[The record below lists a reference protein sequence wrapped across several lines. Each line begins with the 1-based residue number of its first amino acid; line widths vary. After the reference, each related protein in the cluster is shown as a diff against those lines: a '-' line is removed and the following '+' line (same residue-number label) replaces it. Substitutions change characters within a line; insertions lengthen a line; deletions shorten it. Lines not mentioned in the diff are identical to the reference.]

1 MILALLTVPTGMW
14 AEEYDLWV
22 AGTQVSS
29 DNASDVLGDG
39 KVSWNNSSNTLTL
52 NGATING
59 TIVSNVNSA
68 ITIHLIGTSTIT
80 TTQNQMPIQS
90 SLSTEPGLT
99 FTAAE
104 GAMLLTN
111 KSRTNGDAVIC
122 SGFSFSSEQDI
133 PEGYRLSWD
142 ADEICSLAEYYDIY
156 FYTFV
161 NNSQYF
167 QPYYVTAANCD
178 RLMGTY
184 NETSN
189 QWDNN
194 TIAVSYNYS
203 QKTLTLNN
211 AIFESAEPY
220 NTTYFLNCDGYK
232 AKTLTINLLGENK
245 FIQNSNEPGAK
256 FATMNVYEGNFIITT
271 DANNPGSLTSVDLY
285 SEDSEYFNFINGDVE
300 YQNGLQYSYA
310 GDGIRYIRTA
320 PESYDLWIDGEQV
333 TSANKN
339 AICLGQVSA
348 GVITFDGDH
357 TLTLN
362 DVPWISFISSYPFIK
377 TSMDLTVH
385 LVGTSQPD
393 MGNVFIQRV
402 DGDNETHTLTFTT
415 DPANPGMFLVR
426 GGSWSHEG
434 FTVVYENGLAE
445 NPDGYYDAED
455 NDKPYAW
462 IAPQLLGLKV
472 AGTAVTAGNAAN
484 VLGEETPTVT
494 FDASTNTLTLNNA
507 TLSGSIEKTASETG
521 EQLIINLVG
530 TNTVNGQILFQSP
543 DRMYPGDLTFTGSG
557 SLNIAS
563 NDENGVIDGVSSVNT
578 AEGLYIATDT
588 PDPICYNGYY
598 IAGNSGSV
606 MSLTVSTN
614 VTYPVWVYNTSTTHY
629 TQLTAATSTFTTP
642 EQNADENHSGSV
654 SFSNN
659 TLTLTNF
666 LCKTTENNDFV
677 FYIGK
682 SLKNLAVNLV
692 GESYIHQNGFH
703 YAEVAEGDESTL
715 TYTTLSN
722 GSLTFIGEPS
732 YWTNNII
739 VNYEN
744 GLGYYSNVI
753 STDWPRLLIGGT
765 YVRGTANTIEGYDNV
780 SYDDDTNTL
789 SLGGVTIGS
798 QNSTVTDITVYIKDL
813 NVEISGTNTVYGRF
827 YGFYEENGSRAGTIT
842 FKKKS
847 DAETANLTVSGYGEG
862 GPVTN
867 FVSST
872 LEEGLFISGIN
883 TENEQATYV
892 RFDGGDYYD
901 ENGNSLK
908 EVSITLNEPNT
919 KLWIGG
925 TAVTSDNAEDV
936 FDGDE
941 NLDGKV
947 SYNMTTQTLS
957 LNGVTIEGDIV
968 SNVGTL
974 TIDLTGTNTL
984 ISISASGNATALAFT
999 GEGTLSLENSDGVI
1013 SGFSSV
1019 DFGSFNLLSSTSG
1032 IHWSETRHALCDYND
1047 DMAGEVTLT
1056 NEVVYP
1062 LWINGVQVTGG
1073 NAANVLA
1080 DEIKSVSYDSTNQ
1093 ILTLRGANFGRYD
1106 AAPIMVGEEISAL
1119 TLHLI
1124 GNSCIYADGAPI
1136 IVFANANSSLTVTT
1150 SNKLPGSLSTT
1161 NLSTVEPTF
1170 QNGLTY
1176 KDGTISASLA
1186 NTEVAQF
1193 TGKSIYVNT
1202 ENGDNSFIYSAPD
1215 FYASY
1220 ATGEDGGAFVKVSTI
1235 EGATT
1240 ATMWPSS
1247 LMDAELQYKVTLQ
1260 LGALTASDA
1269 TVQVIGWGQEYDNDG
1284 YPTGIFV
1291 ADGKTYSNAIALSTA
1306 DADGII
1312 EIPLTSAVTS
1322 ENLQL
1327 VFSSSSSFSF
1337 MPISIA
1343 FTAYSVYD
1351 IRIGNIAITDNN
1363 ASNITG
1369 EGITGTISYDDE
1381 THTLTLNNA
1390 TIEPEMEA
1398 AGIDY
1403 TGTADLTIC
1412 LIGSSTVYG
1421 AENCEAI
1428 RYNGDGET
1436 TPNLIFAKGD
1446 GQTCSLHLSAYD
1458 NVISGFDNVDYGGMF
1473 TLNDEDDG
1481 IYTTIITSTL
1491 LGGGTGTADDPFLI
1505 KTPEDLKM
1513 FAQYNNSGVI
1523 SRQAS
1528 VKLNNSI
1535 NCEELEDFEPIGDN
1549 TFAFAG
1555 TFNGNNCTISN
1566 LEFVSE
1572 EDGTWYAG
1580 LFGRVEGS
1588 AVIEKLT
1595 LSNCTFKGGSN
1606 VGTIAAYLASGTIQD
1621 CNVNACEVET
1631 RSSQNPYAGGVTG
1644 EIENGTVQRCKV
1656 VGSTVK
1662 CVTSYDEEGGETT
1675 SGGIAGYINQGT
1687 ISACEVENT
1696 TIRSSHVAADGY
1708 QTAAGIVG
1716 TCNMWS
1722 EGSITISNNMV
1733 KGTTTVSAEDN
1744 TPEGESGTPLAGAVV
1759 GLVSPSSTLSNNTY
1773 EYSVTIS
1780 TKAADAAASTVSGYT
1795 QRGSGSKIEFE
1806 GSDGYPELYAE
1817 LTDDFENNGAVMYT
1831 KKVTLPEETDAASV
1845 MGEEGTYY
1853 STVVESDVLS
1863 ILVAPGQTVTLNAT
1877 PGEGY
1882 AITSLTAT
1890 NTTTEAAISTNS
1902 EELGDNIT
1910 QYTFTMPDA
1919 PVTVALLTAQTIA
1932 NVFVAGL
1939 ENAVYSGEAIVP
1951 EFTVK
1956 ASANAEAN
1964 LVEGTDYEVSY
1975 KQGETT
1981 VESMINAGTYTIV
1994 ISGIGAYYGTKD
2006 VSFEITQTSTTITF
2020 AQESYSAILGES
2032 FTSPE
2037 TVDNW
2042 DVTPWASENESVAT
2056 VSEGVITING
2066 VGTTTITV
2074 FYAGD
2079 ENHLSTTASYQL
2091 VVSRNLE
2098 VAFVGSNSWASY
2110 YATENLAL
2118 PEGLTAYVVSDV
2130 NETSGV
2136 VTVESIGYIPANN
2149 GVLLKRAEGADAD
2162 GYVAGAYTGSTS
2174 TFTNMLSGS
2183 ANSKA
2188 ISSFGSDPVYV
2199 LFNDKF
2205 KRATSGTI
2213 PARRAYLFL
2222 PTTNAGGAPQ
2232 LLTLNVVDGIS
2243 TAIST
2248 LAADDNDGSWYTLDG
2263 FKLSG
2268 KPQQKGVYIKNGKK
2282 VYFNN
2287 HK

>member
-1 MILALLTVPTGMW
+1 MKKEPLQNLKRCTGRYLLAILALLMVPTGMW
-14 AEEYDLWV
+14 AEDYDLWV

-111 KSRTNGDAVIC
+111 KTRTNGDAEIC

-300 YQNGLQYSYA
+300 YQNGLEYSYA
-310 GDGIRYIRTA
+310 GDGIRYIKTSSY
-320 PESYDLWIDGEQV
+320 ESYDLWIDGEQV
-333 TSANKN
+333 TSANASN
-339 AICLGQVSA
+339 ITGNNITGTVSYDA
-348 GVITFDGDH
+348 TSH
-357 TLTLN
+357 TLTL
-362 DVPWISFISSYPFIK
+362 IGAKIGSSDSPAESCAITYVG
-377 TSMDLTVH
+377 SEDLTIEVYGTGNELIGSGGCDAIRYNGDETSSPRLIFVKGDSQLCELYMTGSDVIAGFGEVGFDGLNLLSDNDPGIH
-385 LVGTSQPD
+385 WDDYSCCFKSYDGYSVNEVTLTSAEVYPIWVWYNNYNQSHVQVTAANKANIMGENDNTVSFDGNHTLTFNNAAFTELNEQSAIVVGPSMTALSVNLVGSSTIDGTDLQGFHFVAPSILTFTTDESNPGSLTMIHGSIVDSNDNITLYYNNGLGRLISQQDVITTDWVRSLYIDGVSDEITEDYTSQD
-393 MGNVFIQRV
+393 ESVKYV
-402 DGDNETHTLTFTT
+402 AETHTLT
-415 DPANPGMFLVR
+415 
-426 GGSWSHEG
+426 
-434 FTVVYENGLAE
+434 
-445 NPDGYYDAED
+445 
-455 NDKPYAW
+455 
-462 IAPQLLGLKV
+462 
-472 AGTAVTAGNAAN
+472 
-484 VLGEETPTVT
+484 
-494 FDASTNTLTLNNA
+494 LTNA
-507 TLSGSIEKTASETG
+507 TINGGISSNIDH
-521 EQLIINLVG
+521 LIINLVG
-530 TNTVNGQILFQSP
+530 TNNIGYIGSG
-543 DRMYPGDLTFTGSG
+543 GDADTSVEFTG
-557 SLNIAS
+557 
-563 NDENGVIDGVSSVNT
+563 D
-578 AEGLYIATDT
+578 
-588 PDPICYNGYY
+588 
-598 IAGNSGSV
+598 
-606 MSLTVSTN
+606 
-614 VTYPVWVYNTSTTHY
+614 
-629 TQLTAATSTFTTP
+629 
-642 EQNADENHSGSV
+642 
-654 SFSNN
+654 
-659 TLTLTNF
+659 
-666 LCKTTENNDFV
+666 
-677 FYIGK
+677 
-682 SLKNLAVNLV
+682 
-692 GESYIHQNGFH
+692 
-703 YAEVAEGDESTL
+703 
-715 TYTTLSN
+715 
-722 GSLTFIGEPS
+722 
-732 YWTNNII
+732 
-739 VNYEN
+739 
-744 GLGYYSNVI
+744 
-753 STDWPRLLIGGT
+753 
-765 YVRGTANTIEGYDNV
+765 
-780 SYDDDTNTL
+780 
-789 SLGGVTIGS
+789 
-798 QNSTVTDITVYIKDL
+798 
-813 NVEISGTNTVYGRF
+813 
-827 YGFYEENGSRAGTIT
+827 
-842 FKKKS
+842 
-847 DAETANLTVSGYGEG
+847 
-862 GPVTN
+862 
-867 FVSST
+867 
-872 LEEGLFISGIN
+872 
-883 TENEQATYV
+883 
-892 RFDGGDYYD
+892 
-901 ENGNSLK
+901 
-908 EVSITLNEPNT
+908 
-919 KLWIGG
+919 
-925 TAVTSDNAEDV
+925 
-936 FDGDE
+936 
-941 NLDGKV
+941 
-947 SYNMTTQTLS
+947 
-957 LNGVTIEGDIV
+957 
-968 SNVGTL
+968 GTL
-974 TIDLTGTNTL
+974 TF
-984 ISISASGNATALAFT
+984 SWQ
-999 GEGTLSLENSDGVI
+999 DGVML
-1013 SGFSSV
+1013 GFNSV
-1019 DFGSFNLLSSTSG
+1019 DFGEYNLLSNSTPG
-1032 IHWSETRHALCDYND
+1032 IHWDEMTKSLRTYDNNA
-1047 DMAGEVTLT
+1047 MAGELTLT
-1056 NEVVYP
+1056 KDVVYP
-1062 LWINGVQVTGG
+1062 LWINGVQVTGD
-1073 NAANVLA
+1073 NAANVL
-1080 DEIKSVSYDSTNQ
+1080 DDGIKSVSYDSTNQ
-1093 ILTLRGANFGRYD
+1093 ILTLRGANFGGYD

-1124 GNSCIYADGAPI
+1124 GNSSIYADGAPI
-1136 IVFANANSSLTVTT
+1136 IVFANASSSLTVTT
-1150 SNKLPGSLSTT
+1150 SDKLPGCLTT
-1161 NLSTVEPTF
+1161 INLSTVEPTL

-1176 KDGTISASLA
+1176 SDGTISASLA
-1186 NTEVAQF
+1186 NTEVSQF

-1202 ENGDNSFIYSAPD
+1202 ENGEDNSYIYSSPD

-1220 ATGEDGGAFVKVSTI
+1220 ATGEDGGAFVKVSTR

-1240 ATMWPSS
+1240 ATMWSGYLSNP
-1247 LMDAELQYKVTLQ
+1247 ELLYKVTLQ
-1260 LGALTASDA
+1260 FGALTASDA

-1343 FTAYSVYD
+1343 FTSTPVYD
-1351 IRIGNIAITDNN
+1351 IRIGNIAVTDNN

-1369 EGITGTISYDDE
+1369 EGITGSVSYDDE

-1446 GQTCSLHLSAYD
+1446 DQTCSLYLSAYD

-1505 KTPEDLKM
+1505 KTPEDLKK

-1631 RSSQNPYAGGVTG
+1631 RSSQNPYAGGITG

-1687 ISACEVENT
+1687 ISACEVENA

-1902 EELGDNIT
+1902 EELGDNVT

-1939 ENAVYSGEAIVP
+1939 ENAVYTGETIVP
-1951 EFTVK
+1951 QFTVK
-1956 ASANAEAN
+1956 ASADAEAN

-1975 KQGETT
+1975 KQGETI

-2006 VSFEITQTSTTITF
+2006 VSFEIAQANTTIAF

-2042 DVTPWASENESVAT
+2042 EVTPWASENESVAT

-2149 GVLLKRAEGADAD
+2149 GVLLKRADGADAD

-2174 TFTNMLSGS
+2174 SFTNMLSGS
-2183 ANSKA
+2183 TNTKA

-2268 KPQQKGVYIKNGKK
+2268 KPQHKGVYIKNGKK
-2282 VYFNN
+2282 VYYNN